1 MQRHIPLAY
10 YGSMEIKLA
19 VFDCDGTIVDS
30 QGSIVRSMQA
40 AFRACAMA
48 PPSPRD
54 IRRVVGLPLVT
65 AAHVLA
71 PDLDQNGAERIA
83 EAYRDAFSGLRRNG
97 MIDDPLFP
105 GFKAT
110 LEALEGAGWLL
121 GIATGKGRRGLDL
134 TLDKHGLN
142 GRFVTLQTADSAP
155 GKPDPGMLLNA
166 MADAGADRVN
176 TVMIGDTTFDV
187 EMSNNAGVLA
197 IGVAWGY
204 HETDELSAAGA
215 RRVIAGFDE
224 LVPSLNDLMEATR

>member
-1 MQRHIPLAY
+1 MQRHIPLSY
-10 YGSMEIKLA
+10 YGSMEINLA

-71 PDLDQNGAERIA
+71 PDLDHSGAERIA

-121 GIATGKGRRGLDL
+121 GIATGKGRRL
-134 TLDKHGLN
+134 
-142 GRFVTLQTADSAP
+142 
-155 GKPDPGMLLNA
+155 
-166 MADAGADRVN
+166 
-176 TVMIGDTTFDV
+176 
-187 EMSNNAGVLA
+187 
-197 IGVAWGY
+197 
-204 HETDELSAAGA
+204 
-215 RRVIAGFDE
+215 RRK
-224 LVPSLNDLMEATR
+224 R